1 MAVSISRRTTK
12 RASKSG
18 WSFIRRRVFPSLRGT
33 LYDIGFDLPEAHV
46 IRKDKEMY
54 YAFFA
59 RNWKAPWSCAAWTI
73 VRITSSTMWTKRLRN
88 RPRSGHAFIRRVYE
102 TSFAGKQLR
111 NRLTK
116 ICC

>member
-1 MAVSISRRTTK
+1 MAISTSRRTTK

-18 WSFIRRRVFPSLRGT
+18 WSSIRRRVSPSQFLGT

-59 RNWKAPWSCAAWTI
+59 RNWKAPWSCAA
-73 VRITSSTMWTKRLRN
+73 RANRLRN
-88 RPRSGHAFIRRVYE
+88 RPRSVTHLSAEF
-102 TSFAGKQLR
+102 
-111 NRLTK
+111 TK
-116 ICC
+116 HLLLEATPQQTY